1 MNTVPYGT
9 HTALVAYIMLN
20 VIRTLG
26 TVTLLMYALVSFPQ
40 PLVDN
45 VEQHHT
51 AQVGAHKF
59 DRTRHFP
66 LANGNSDVTS
76 IVPCGTVLV
85 HACISFGT
93 RFAG

>member
-1 MNTVPYGT
+1 
-9 HTALVAYIMLN
+9 MLN

-40 PLVDN
+40 PLV
-45 VEQHHT
+45 EHHT

-76 IVPCGTVLV
+76 IVPARYTPAFLLTPGLPGEYDTIQDCCSLGR
-85 HACISFGT
+85 
-93 RFAG
+93 RFVVA

>member
-1 MNTVPYGT
+1 
-9 HTALVAYIMLN
+9 MLN

-40 PLVDN
+40 PLV
-45 VEQHHT
+45 EQHHT

-66 LANGNSDVTS
+66 LADGNSDVTR
-76 IVPCGTVLV
+76 IVPVRYTPAFLLTPGLPGEYDTILYKDCCFLGR
-85 HACISFGT
+85 
-93 RFAG
+93 RFVVA